1 MGHRVQA
8 RPLTQGELQ
17 LVIHPCRHPAGP
29 QRANVGPVEDQRN
42 RRRVDAEQHHAGL
55 TQPIGGPDAPPVA
68 DGGKQLFVNRHP

>member
-1 MGHRVQA
+1 MIATQA
-8 RPLTQGELQ
+8 
-17 LVIHPCRHPAGP
+17 IC
-29 QRANVGPVEDQRN
+29 ANVCQRN